1 MDQSRKEVYTQTGFA
16 AIGQVI
22 CTGIMLAVFALLHK
36 FDLSVVLGG
45 IVGIVLA
52 LGNFFATAMI
62 ASLAADKAERQD
74 VAGGQKLLKASYP
87 IRFVALGVL
96 LVLCAVSKWFNL
108 LALVLPLAYMPVILL
123 ILAAIHKKKGA

>member
-1 MDQSRKEVYTQTGFA
+1 MDQSRKEVYTQTGLA

-62 ASLAADKAERQD
+62 ASLAADKAEQQD
-74 VAGGQKLLKASYP
+74 VAGGKKLLKASYP
-87 IRFVALGVL
+87 LRILVLGVL

-108 LALVLPLAYMPVILL
+108 LALVLPLAYMPIILL
-123 ILAAIHKKKGA
+123 ILAAIQKKKGA

>member
-1 MDQSRKEVYTQTGFA
+1 MDQSRKEVLKQTGII

-22 CTGIMLAVFALLHK
+22 CTGIMFGVYALLQK
-36 FDLSVVLGG
+36 FDISVVLGG
-45 IVGIVLA
+45 IVGILLA

-123 ILAAIHKKKGA
+123 ILAAIQKKKGA

>member
-1 MDQSRKEVYTQTGFA
+1 MDQSRKEVYMQTGLA

-108 LALVLPLAYMPVILL
+108 LALVLPLAYMPIILL
-123 ILAAIHKKKGA
+123 ILAAIQKKKGA

>member
-1 MDQSRKEVYTQTGFA
+1 MDQSRKEVYTQTGLA

-36 FDLSVVLGG
+36 LDLSVVLGG

-52 LGNFFATAMI
+52 LGNFFASAMI
-62 ASLAADKAERQD
+62 ASLAADKAEQQD
-74 VAGGQKLLKASYP
+74 VAGGKKLLKASYP
-87 IRFVALGVL
+87 LRILVLGVL

-108 LALVLPLAYMPVILL
+108 LALVLPLAYMPIILL
-123 ILAAIHKKKGA
+123 ILAAIQKKKGA

>member
-1 MDQSRKEVYTQTGFA
+1 MEQSRKEVYTQTGLA

-45 IVGIVLA
+45 LAGIVLA

-123 ILAAIHKKKGA
+123 ILAAIQKKKGA

>member
-1 MDQSRKEVYTQTGFA
+1 MDQSRKEVYTQTGLA

-74 VAGGQKLLKASYP
+74 VAGGKKLLKASYP
-87 IRFVALGVL
+87 LRILVLGVL

-108 LALVLPLAYMPVILL
+108 LALVLPLAYMPIILL
-123 ILAAIHKKKGA
+123 ILAAIQKKKGA

>member
-1 MDQSRKEVYTQTGFA
+1 MDQSRKEVYTQTGLA

-22 CTGIMLAVFALLHK
+22 CTGIMFGVYALLQK
-36 FDLSVVLGG
+36 FDISVVLGG

-123 ILAAIHKKKGA
+123 ILAAIQKKKGA